1 MKIVMLGDSAVGKT
15 TVMVMTYGM
24 MSQKRFYDIFSVRSE
39 NEQIHQRLSNAYQEF
54 RKSSKYP
61 LSTDKMDEYE
71 YSFYVDN
78 KKCMTFTLVDI
89 RGEMIRDYDNPKLL
103 SELGQ
108 ADVVMLFF
116 NGYDILNDVDIEET
130 RFDLFSLLN
139 TSFGTEDRQRMIMPV
154 ITQMDRVIPI
164 TDSIKDRLENF
175 TAEIRNMSDKN
186 PNLSYCMIP
195 VACSPKCMMDLD
207 LMMLKLM
214 HFGYQLDIK
223 ARYDRIQKEQQSIA
237 EQYATGVW
245 NSIKHF
251 FGMNPERE
259 RAIQRAKELQPEID
273 YYNKVMPPIEAKMKN
288 FIDNYTLYHYISV
301 KKFSLLNFLFG

>member
-103 SELGQ
+103 SEL
-108 ADVVMLFF
+108 
-116 NGYDILNDVDIEET
+116 
-130 RFDLFSLLN
+130 
-139 TSFGTEDRQRMIMPV
+139 
-154 ITQMDRVIPI
+154 
-164 TDSIKDRLENF
+164 
-175 TAEIRNMSDKN
+175 
-186 PNLSYCMIP
+186 
-195 VACSPKCMMDLD
+195 
-207 LMMLKLM
+207 
-214 HFGYQLDIK
+214 
-223 ARYDRIQKEQQSIA
+223 
-237 EQYATGVW
+237 
-245 NSIKHF
+245 
-251 FGMNPERE
+251 
-259 RAIQRAKELQPEID
+259 
-273 YYNKVMPPIEAKMKN
+273 
-288 FIDNYTLYHYISV
+288 
-301 KKFSLLNFLFG
+301 